1 MPFGFLAPKD
11 ILNYLAFHSFL
22 EDVISATRRLD
33 NIRNLGKGTAPYLP
47 FCVSQL
53 QSGFNIK

>member
-33 NIRNLGKGTAPYLP
+33 NIRNLGKGTLREEIFSFDNNY
-47 FCVSQL
+47 
-53 QSGFNIK
+53 NI